1 MKPVKDILKHSSVY
15 AVGQIL
21 SRFASILLLPLYTRC
36 LSPADYGCVAILDL
50 TAGIMAILIG
60 SGMASAVMRSHFDCE
75 DEAARSKVWWTG
87 LSWVALSATVL
98 VVPLVVARNVIAELT
113 LGAEIT
119 NGGMFYLLAA
129 GTLWMNTVSE
139 LLETWLRV
147 KKRSGTFV
155 TLSMSRLL
163 LNITLNVWFLVGLDL
178 GVGGL
183 LTGNVIAATVNTAAL
198 LLIFARHQQ
207 KFAFDKVILRTL
219 LAFGSPLI
227 IQAFLS
233 LMMHEADRYLLRAY
247 ASLDQVGVYSLAYK
261 IGQAVNTLCMIPFGA
276 IWGVV
281 LYEIAQ
287 QPDAKSTYAN
297 VFKYYVYGLLVVML
311 AAALFAFPVLPYLTP
326 GDFGQAVDLIP
337 VIVLAFVFFAM
348 HSQFSVPVL
357 LARKTAALIPA
368 SVAGVVVN
376 VVANL
381 LLIPRFGAAGAAWAS
396 VATYAAFS
404 FTGLWFYRKV
414 DKYPYPFA
422 RCLVCAAAVGGTY
435 IGVRYFIFPEVT
447 GIVGRL
453 AVASLATGFWMVV
466 LFGRV
471 AMPMLHVVEQKTG
484 RRFIPSAWRTEESSN
499 DTPAKVGSE
508 SRVMK
513 ALLLSEIFPPQNGGS
528 GRWFQEIY
536 SRFPREHVV
545 VAAGEHP
552 SQDEFDATHNMN
564 LHRLALTMPQWGLKS
579 VSALRD
585 YWRLFRTV
593 RRIVRNEGV
602 TQLHCG
608 RCLPEGW
615 LAVLM
620 KKFCGVPYVCYVH
633 GEDVESAATSRE
645 LSWMVNRVLTNAD
658 YLIANSQN
666 TARLLTENWNLPES
680 HVKVLHPGCDAS
692 RFVPA
697 ERSDSVREEL
707 SWKDR
712 SVVLTVGRLQE
723 RKGHDVMIEAL
734 ATIREAIPN
743 VLFAVVGGGEE
754 RDRLEQLVA
763 HDGVADHVQ
772 FLGEVSDQTMIR
784 CYQQCDLFALPNRQ
798 VGRDIEGF
806 GMVLV
811 EAQACGRPV
820 LAGASGGTRET
831 MDIGKTGVVVPCEK
845 ADGLATEVTRL
856 LLDREGLEEMGKDA
870 RPWVVEHLDW
880 NALSK
885 HAAAQFGIEL
895 PQTATADAPAE
906 SVNADSSNDIVSP
919 QV

>member
-50 TAGIMAILIG
+50 TAGILAILIG
-60 SGMASAVMRSHFDCE
+60 SGMASAVMRSHFDSE
-75 DEAARSKVWWTG
+75 DEEYRNKVWWTG
-87 LSWVALSATVL
+87 LAWVALSATAL
-98 VVPLVVARNVIAELT
+98 VVPLIVARDVIAELT

-119 NGGMFYLLAA
+119 NGAMFYLLAA

-155 TLSMSRLL
+155 ALSMSRLL
-163 LNITLNVWFLVGLDL
+163 LNIGLNVWFLVGLDL
-178 GVGGL
+178 GVAGL
-183 LTGNVIAATVNTAAL
+183 LTGNVIAATVNTTAL
-198 LLIFARHQQ
+198 LLIFARSQSSI
-207 KFAFDKVILRTL
+207 AFDRKILRTL
-219 LAFGSPLI
+219 LCFGSPLI

-247 ASLDQVGVYSLAYK
+247 ASLDEVGVYSLAYK

-287 QPDAKSTYAN
+287 QPDAKTTYAN

-311 AAALFAFPVLPYLTP
+311 AAALFAFPVLPFLTP

-368 SVAGVVVN
+368 SIAGVVAN
-376 VVANL
+376 VVCNF
-381 LLIPRFGAAGAAWAS
+381 LLIPRFGALGAAWAS
-396 VATYAAFS
+396 VATYATFS

-422 RCLVCAAAVGGTY
+422 RCLTCALAVGATY
-435 IGVRYFIFPEVT
+435 VGVRYLVFIEVT
-447 GIVGRL
+447 GVVGRL
-453 AVASLATGFWMVV
+453 AVATVATGFWTAV

-471 AMPMLHVVEQKTG
+471 AIPLLQIVEKKTG
-484 RRFIPSAWRTEESSN
+484 FRFVPSMFRHGTTVAE
-499 DTPAKVGSE
+499 TPVAAPAERPPMKV
-508 SRVMK
+508 
-513 ALLLSEIFPPQNGGS
+513 LLLSEIFPPQNGGS

-536 SRFPREHVV
+536 SRLPRENVV

-552 SQDEFDATHNMN
+552 AQAKFDTTHNMN

-593 RRIVRNEGV
+593 RRIVRSEGV
-602 TQLHCG
+602 TQIHCG

-615 LAVLM
+615 LAFLL
-620 KKFCGVPYVCYVH
+620 KKFCRVPYVCYVH

-666 TARLLTENWNLPES
+666 TASLLTQNWQLPES

-692 RFVPA
+692 RFTPA
-697 ERSDSVREEL
+697 ARSESVREEL
-707 SWKDR
+707 GWKDR

-734 ATIREAIPN
+734 TTIREAIPN
-743 VLFAVVGGGEE
+743 VLFAIVGDGEQRE
-754 RDRLEQLVA
+754 RLNELVTEL
-763 HDGVADHVQ
+763 GVADHVQ
-772 FLGEVSDQTMIR
+772 FLGEVDDETMIR
-784 CYQQCDLFALPNRQ
+784 CYQQCDLFALANRQ

-831 MDIGKTGVVVPCEK
+831 MDIGRTGVVVPCEK

-856 LLDREGLEEMGKDA
+856 LLDRQGLEEMGKAA

-880 NALSK
+880 NALSRQ
-885 HAAAQFGIEL
+885 AAEQFGIEM
-895 PQTATADAPAE
+895 PPSDGTAAE
-906 SVNADSSNDIVSP
+906 SQDKTQSSDLVIS
-919 QV
+919 

>member
-21 SRFASILLLPLYTRC
+21 SRFASVLLLPLYTRC

-50 TAGIMAILIG
+50 TAGILAILIG
-60 SGMASAVMRSHFDCE
+60 SGMASAVMRSHFDAQDE
-75 DEAARSKVWWTG
+75 DARSKVWWTG
-87 LSWVALSATVL
+87 LSWVVLSATAL
-98 VVPLVVARNVIAELT
+98 VVPLIVGRHAIAELT
-113 LGAEIT
+113 LGAEIS
-119 NGGMFYLLAA
+119 NGALFYLLAA

-155 TLSMSRLL
+155 VLSMSRLL
-163 LNITLNVWFLVGLDL
+163 LNIGLNVWFLVGLEL

-183 LTGNVIAATVNTAAL
+183 LTGNVIAATVNTAL
-198 LLIFARHQQ
+198 LLMLFVRSQSR
-207 KFAFDKVILRTL
+207 FAFDKAVLRTL
-219 LAFGSPLI
+219 LCFGSPLI

-247 ASLDQVGVYSLAYK
+247 ASLDQVGIYSLAYK
-261 IGQAVNTLCMIPFGA
+261 VGQAVNTLCMIPFGA

-287 QPDAKSTYAN
+287 QPDSKNTYAQ

-326 GDFGQAVDLIP
+326 GDFSQAVDLIP

-368 SVAGVVVN
+368 SLAGVIAN
-376 VVANL
+376 VVCNV
-381 LLIPRFGAAGAAWAS
+381 LLIPRFGAQGAAWAS
-396 VATYAAFS
+396 VATYAVFS
-404 FTGLWFYRKV
+404 FTGLWIYRQV
-414 DKYPYPFA
+414 DRYPYPFV
-422 RCLVCAAAVGGTY
+422 RCLLTAMAVGGTY
-435 IGVRYFIFPEVT
+435 VGVRYFVFPEVT
-447 GIVGRL
+447 GTVARL
-453 AVASLATGFWMVV
+453 AVATLATGFWTVV

-471 AMPMLHVVEQKTG
+471 ALPLLQVIEEKIG
-484 RRFIPSAWRTEESSN
+484 FRFIRAGFRQNPSPVNPSTVVRSG
-499 DTPAKVGSE
+499 TPP
-508 SRVMK
+508 MK
-513 ALLLSEIFPPQNGGS
+513 TLLLSEIFPPQNGGS
-528 GRWFQEIY
+528 GRWFHEIY
-536 SRFPREHVV
+536 SRLPRENVV
-545 VAAGEHP
+545 VVAGEHP
-552 SQDEFDATHNMN
+552 LQSTFDSTHGMN
-564 LHRLALTMPQWGLKS
+564 LYRLTLTMPQWGLRS
-579 VSALRD
+579 LSALRD
-585 YWRLFRTV
+585 YWRLFRSV
-593 RRIVRNEGV
+593 RRVVKHENV

-615 LAVLM
+615 LAFMM
-620 KKFCGVPYVCYVH
+620 KKLCRVPYVCYVH

-645 LSWMVNRVLTNAD
+645 LSWMVQRILASAD

-666 TARLLTENWNLPES
+666 TARLLTENWSLPEA
-680 HVKVLHPGCDAS
+680 HVRVLHPGVDTS

-697 ERSDSVREEL
+697 ARSESVRSEL
-707 SWKDR
+707 GWKDR
-712 SVVLTVGRLQE
+712 TVVLTVGRLQE

-734 ATIREAIPN
+734 STIREAVPN
-743 VLFAVVGGGEE
+743 VLFAVVGDGEQ
-754 RDRLEQLVA
+754 RDRLKQLVQQ
-763 HDGVADHVQ
+763 HGVVDQVQ
-772 FLGEVSDQTMIR
+772 FLGEVDDETMIR

-831 MDIGKTGVVVPCEK
+831 MDIGRTGVVVSCEK
-845 ADGLATEVTRL
+845 AETLATEVTRL
-856 LLDREGLEEMGKDA
+856 LLDRGGLEEMGSAA

-885 HAAAQFGIEL
+885 QAAEQFGIEL
-895 PQTATADAPAE
+895 TIVESIPAASHE
-906 SVNADSSNDIVSP
+906 AVPAHV
-919 QV
+919 

>member
-50 TAGIMAILIG
+50 TAGILAILIG
-60 SGMASAVMRSHFDCE
+60 SGMASAVMRSHFDSD
-75 DEAARSKVWWTG
+75 DEEYRSRVWWTG
-87 LSWVALSATVL
+87 LAWVAFSATAL
-98 VVPLVVARNVIAELT
+98 VVPLIVARDVIAELT

-119 NGGMFYLLAA
+119 NGAMFYLLAA

-155 TLSMSRLL
+155 ALSMSRLL
-163 LNITLNVWFLVGLDL
+163 LNMGLNVWFLVGLDL
-178 GVGGL
+178 GVTGL
-183 LTGNVIAATVNTAAL
+183 LTGNVIAATVNTTAL
-198 LLIFARHQQ
+198 LLIFARHQSS
-207 KFAFDKVILRTL
+207 FCIDRTILRTL
-219 LAFGSPLI
+219 LCFGSPLI

-247 ASLDQVGVYSLAYK
+247 ASLDEVGVYSLAYK
-261 IGQAVNTLCMIPFGA
+261 IGQAVNTLCMIQFGA

-287 QPDAKSTYAN
+287 QPDPKTTYAN

-311 AAALFAFPVLPYLTP
+311 AAALFAFPVLPFLTP
-326 GDFGQAVDLIP
+326 GDFGQSVDLIP

-368 SVAGVVVN
+368 SVAGVVAN
-376 VVANL
+376 VVFNL
-381 LLIPRFGAAGAAWAS
+381 LLIPRFGAHGAAWAS

-404 FTGLWFYRKV
+404 FTGLWFYRKI
-414 DKYPYPFA
+414 DRYPYPFA
-422 RCLVCAAAVGGTY
+422 RCLICALAVGGTY
-435 IGVRYFIFPEVT
+435 VGVRYLVFTEVT
-447 GIVGRL
+447 GVAGRL
-453 AVASLATGFWMVV
+453 AVATVATGFWTVV

-471 AMPMLHVVEQKTG
+471 AMPLLHVVEARTCF
-484 RRFIPSAWRTEESSN
+484 RIIPTAFRHVTSTTDPLVDAQAERPT
-499 DTPAKVGSE
+499 
-508 SRVMK
+508 MK

-536 SRFPREHVV
+536 SRLPRENVV

-552 SQDEFDATHNMN
+552 AQDEFDSTHKMN
-564 LHRLALTMPQWGLKS
+564 LHRLSLTMPQWGLRS
-579 VSALRD
+579 VSALRN

-593 RRIVRNEGV
+593 RRIVRSEKV
-602 TQLHCG
+602 TQIHCG

-615 LAVLM
+615 LAFLL
-620 KKFCGVPYVCYVH
+620 KKLCRVPYVCYVH

-645 LSWMVNRVLTNAD
+645 LSWMVSRVLANAD

-666 TARLLTENWNLPES
+666 TARLLTENWSLPSS

-692 RFVPA
+692 RFTPA
-697 ERSDSVREEL
+697 ARSESVRDEL
-707 SWKDR
+707 DWKNR

-734 ATIREAIPN
+734 PTIREAIPN
-743 VLFAVVGGGEE
+743 VLYSIVGGGEQLS
-754 RDRLEQLVA
+754 RLKQLVIE
-763 HDGVADHVQ
+763 HGVAEHVQ
-772 FLGEVSDQTMIR
+772 FLGEVDDQKMIR

-831 MDIGKTGVVVPCEK
+831 MDIGRTGVVVPCEE

-856 LLDREGLEEMGKDA
+856 LLDREGLEEMGKAA

-880 NALSK
+880 NALSRQ
-885 HAAAQFGIEL
+885 AAEQFNIEM
-895 PQTATADAPAE
+895 PTSGNAVAE
-906 SVNADSSNDIVSP
+906 SQDKKQSTNLVTT
-919 QV
+919 

>member
-50 TAGIMAILIG
+50 TAGILAILIG
-60 SGMASAVMRSHFDCE
+60 SGMASAVVRSYFDTE
-75 DEAARSKVWWTG
+75 DEDARSKVWWTG
-87 LSWVALSATVL
+87 LTWVSLSATVL
-98 VVPLVVARNVIAELT
+98 VLPLIIARQSIADLT
-113 LGAEIT
+113 LGSNIM

-155 TLSMSRLL
+155 ALSTFRLL
-163 LNITLNVWFLVGLDL
+163 LNIVLNVWFLVGLDL
-178 GVGGL
+178 GIGGL
-183 LTGNVIAATVNTAAL
+183 LTGNVIAATANTTL
-198 LLIFARHQQ
+198 LLLLFARSQSA
-207 KFAFDKVILRTL
+207 FAFDKAVLRTL
-219 LAFGSPLI
+219 LSFGSPLI

-233 LMMHEADRYLLRAY
+233 LMMHEADRYILRAY

-261 IGQAVNTLCMIPFGA
+261 VGQAVNTLCLIPFAA
-276 IWGVV
+276 IWSVV

-287 QPDAKSTYAN
+287 QPDAKNTFAQ

-311 AAALFAFPVLPYLTP
+311 AAALFAFPVLPLLTP
-326 GDFGQAVDLIP
+326 GDFSQAVDLIP
-337 VIVLAFVFFAM
+337 VIVLAFIFFAM

-357 LARKTAALIPA
+357 LARRTAALIPA
-368 SVAGVVVN
+368 SVVCVIAN
-376 VVANL
+376 VVCNC
-381 LLIPRFGAAGAAWAS
+381 LLIPRFGAQGAAWAI
-396 VATYAAFS
+396 VVTYAAFS

-414 DKYPYPFA
+414 DRYPYPFV
-422 RCLVCAAAVGGTY
+422 RCLLTAAAVGGTY
-435 IGVRYFIFPEVT
+435 VGVRYFIFPEVT
-447 GIVGRL
+447 GIIGRL
-453 AVASLATGFWMVV
+453 VVATLASGFWTIV

-471 AMPMLHVVEQKTG
+471 ALPLLHVVE
-484 RRFIPSAWRTEESSN
+484 
-499 DTPAKVGSE
+499 AKVGCRFLPSALRSE
-508 SRVMK
+508 NAPTQTPAIVQVERPIMK
-513 ALLLSEIFPPQNGGS
+513 TMLLSEIFPPQNGGS

-536 SRFPREHVV
+536 SRLPRENVV
-545 VAAGEHP
+545 VAVGEHP
-552 SQDEFDATHNMN
+552 LQAEFDSTHNMN
-564 LHRLALTMPQWGLKS
+564 LHRLALTMPQWGLR
-579 VSALRD
+579 SAAALCD

-593 RRIVRNEGV
+593 RRLVRNEGV

-615 LAVLM
+615 LAFLM
-620 KKFCGVPYVCYVH
+620 KKFCRVPYVCYVH

-645 LSWMVNRVLTNAD
+645 LSWMVRRVLASAD

-666 TARLLTENWNLPES
+666 TARLLTQNWMLPDS
-680 HVKVLHPGCDAS
+680 HVKVLHPGVDTK

-697 ERSDSVREEL
+697 PRSEAVRSKL
-707 SWKDR
+707 GWRDR

-743 VLFAVVGGGEE
+743 VLFAIVGDGEQ
-754 RDRLEQLVA
+754 RDRLRQLVKE
-763 HDGVADHVQ
+763 HGVTDHVQ
-772 FLGEVSDQTMIR
+772 FLGEVDDETMIR

-820 LAGASGGTRET
+820 LAGASGGTHET
-831 MDIGKTGVVVPCEK
+831 MNIGRTGVVVPCEK
-845 ADGLATEVTRL
+845 AEALATEVTRL
-856 LLDREGLEEMGKDA
+856 LIDRDGLEEMGRAA

-880 NALSK
+880 DALTK
-885 HAAAQFGIEL
+885 QAAAQFEIEL
-895 PQTATADAPAE
+895 PPPTNSTVETPDATPNETALTGL
-906 SVNADSSNDIVSP
+906 SMS
-919 QV
+919 